1 MLYRPYG
8 PTAWLIEDIAD
19 PISWAAGLEQL
30 GHIGI
35 NEIVPAKE
43 TVLVLCERLAHAEVG
58 RLLSRVSPVLR
69 RRGLRD
75 VIIDVVYDGDDLA
88 DVAERVGLSR
98 EAVVQKHVASQYT
111 VEFCGFSPG
120 FAYLGGLD
128 EALRVPRHSS
138 PRTQV
143 PAGSVAIA
151 SDYSCVYPSQSPGG
165 WHLLGRTTA
174 EVWDVG
180 RKEPALLT
188 PGTTVR
194 FKQVKA

>member
-19 PISWAAGLEQL
+19 PISWAAGLEEL
-30 GHIGI
+30 GHTGI
-35 NEIVPAKE
+35 HEIVPAKE
-43 TVLVLCERLAHAEVG
+43 TVLVLCERVVHAEVG
-58 RLLSRVSPVLR
+58 RLLGRVSPVLHR
-69 RRGLRD
+69 RDLRD
-75 VIIDVVYDGDDLA
+75 VNIDVVYDGDDLA

-98 EAVVQKHVASQYT
+98 EAVIQKHVASQYT

-128 EALRVPRHSS
+128 DELRVPRRSS

-174 EVWDVG
+174 EVWKVG

-194 FKQVKA
+194 FKQVRA

>member
-8 PTAWLIEDIAD
+8 PSAWLIEDIAD
-19 PISWAAGLEQL
+19 PISWAAGLGEMDHL
-30 GHIGI
+30 GVH
-35 NEIVPAKE
+35 EIVPTKQ
-43 TVLVLCERLAHAEVG
+43 TVLVICERAAHAEVG
-58 RLLSRVSPVLR
+58 RLLGQVSPIAHHDGVR
-69 RRGLRD
+69 E
-75 VIIDVVYDGDDLA
+75 VIIDVAYDGDDLA
-88 DVAERVGLSR
+88 DVAERVGLSI
-98 EAVVQKHVASQYT
+98 EAVIQRHLAVQYT

-128 EALRVPRHSS
+128 DELRIPRRST

-151 SDYSCVYPSQSPGG
+151 ADYSCVYPSRSPGG

-174 EVWDVG
+174 EIWNVG
-180 RKEPALLT
+180 RSEPALLT

-194 FKQVKA
+194 FKQVRP

>member
-8 PTAWLIEDIAD
+8 PSAWLIEDIAD

-35 NEIVPAKE
+35 HEIVPAKE

-69 RRGLRD
+69 RRDLRD

-120 FAYLGGLD
+120 FAYLRGLD